1 MGLYDTRK
9 MSIKTMGLNKLYPK
23 IKTITV
29 NKKTLELAPKQKQK
43 LTVAFSPTNTTQK
56 DLIWTT
62 TNAEY
67 AKVDN
72 EGNVEGV
79 ADGKTTIRVTSVE
92 NTLIY
97 DECVVIVATD
107 PPVES

>member
-1 MGLYDTRK
+1 MGLYNTRK
-9 MSIKTMGLNKLYPK
+9 MCVKTMGLNKLYPK

-29 NKKTLELAPKQKQK
+29 NKKTLELAPKEKQK
-43 LTVAFSPTNTTQK
+43 LTVVFSPADTTQK

-62 TNAEY
+62 TNDKY

-79 ADGKTTIRVTSVE
+79 ADGEATIRVTSVE
-92 NTLIY
+92 NPLIG
-97 DECVVIVATD
+97 DECVVTVKTAQ
-107 PPVES
+107 V